1 MNTPDDKVELAS
13 DLKDM
18 SAEQQDQRRRALR
31 SMLTASEAR
40 QQQIKRSRPPTM
52 AVGVRVLVKSGPHKG
67 RPGTILDADFIHGRA
82 LVDFPEE
89 QDSHWVEFP
98 RLTGDN
104 SEAEGS

>member
-1 MNTPDDKVELAS
+1 MDKPEDKVELAS

-18 SAEQQDQRRRALR
+18 TAEQQDQRRRALR
-31 SMLTASEAR
+31 SMLSASEAR
-40 QQQIKRSRPPTM
+40 QQRVRQARPPTM

-67 RPGTILDADFIHGRA
+67 KLGSILDADFIHSRA
-82 LVDFPEE
+82 LVDFPGE

-104 SEAEGS
+104 SEP